1 MYEEKNSLGDS
12 IKANLLLE
20 RFLSD
25 CQTLTEKSKSDT
37 YSYSYMADTIAAI
50 YYYRE
55 YNSCEEFL
63 KINGEYLDP
72 ERCEWVKYMW
82 RTLDTMSNEQR
93 AELIIESLVQMPTMV
108 ND

>member
-1 MYEEKNSLGDS
+1 VYEGKHSIGDCINPS
-12 IKANLLLE
+12 LLLE
-20 RFLSD
+20 RFLTD
-25 CQTLTEKSKSDT
+25 CQEMTEKIECDS

-55 YNSCEEFL
+55 YRSCEEFL
-63 KINGEYLDP
+63 KANGEFLDQ

-93 AELIIESLVQMPTMV
+93 AELIIESLVQMPSLV
-108 ND
+108 SD

>member
-1 MYEEKNSLGDS
+1 VYEEKNSLGNTINAS
-12 IKANLLLE
+12 LLLE
-20 RFLSD
+20 RFLAD
-25 CQTLTEKSKSDT
+25 CQKTTELCDHDT

-63 KINGEYLDP
+63 KANKEFLDE

-82 RTLDTMSNEQR
+82 RTLDTMSHQQR
-93 AELIIESLVQMPTMV
+93 AELIIESLTQMPSMTS
-108 ND
+108 D

>member
-1 MYEEKNSLGDS
+1 VYEGRNSIWDCINPS
-12 IKANLLLE
+12 LLLE
-20 RFLSD
+20 RFLTD
-25 CQTLTEKSKSDT
+25 CQEMTEKIECDS

-55 YNSCEEFL
+55 YSSCAEFL
-63 KINGEYLDP
+63 KVNGEHLDQ

-93 AELIIESLVQMPTMV
+93 ADLIIESLIQMPSLV
-108 ND
+108 LD

>member
-1 MYEEKNSLGDS
+1 MYEDRNSLGNTINPS
-12 IKANLLLE
+12 LLLE
-20 RFLSD
+20 RFLED
-25 CQTLTEKSKSDT
+25 CQQATRNCDREN

-63 KINGEYLDP
+63 KANKEFLDE

-82 RTLDTMSNEQR
+82 RTLDTMSNQQR
-93 AELIIESLVQMPTMV
+93 AELIIESLTQMPSLT